1 MGASTANTGGS
12 YGGGERDRKEQKKVV
27 DKVAVIK
34 AADTAKKNEI
44 AAGNNMYG
52 GAVSSAIN
60 EKLFNLGY
68 GKKGSQN
75 PDGSYNYMLTSEGWK
90 MKYGQ
95 YTPGQAQDGVAMG
108 TGNFK
113 GALTSTSISKEM
125 LQSQNKM
132 KGLMVGA
139 LSLGMP
145 GIGATAMRLDASK
158 AIKDAATPEK
168 AHKEYT
174 TQFKAKMSNKKPPK
188 KSNIITDAISG
199 VKATLGGGDKKQE
212 LGQ

>member
-27 DKVAVIK
+27 DKVKVIK

-52 GAVSSAIN
+52 GAVSSAIDD
-60 EKLFNLGY
+60 KLVSLGY
-68 GKKGSQN
+68 GEKTG
-75 PDGSYNYMLTSEGWK
+75 GGGTMLTSEGWK

-95 YTPGQAQDGVAMG
+95 YTPGQAQQGVAMG

-113 GALTSTSISKEM
+113 GALTSTSISQEM
-125 LQSQNKM
+125 LQSQNKQ
-132 KGLMVGA
+132 KAILVGA
-139 LSLGMP
+139 LSLGMG

-158 AIKDAATPEK
+158 AAKDAATPEK

-174 TQFKAKMSNKKPPK
+174 TQFKAKMSGKKPPK

>member
-52 GAVSSAIN
+52 GAVSKAIN
-60 EKLFNLGY
+60 DKLVERGY
-68 GKKGSQN
+68 GKATG
-75 PDGSYNYMLTSEGWK
+75 GGGTMLTSEGWK

-113 GALTSTSISKEM
+113 GALTSTSISQEM